1 MLRSSYNNEKASCVN
16 IKVIVR
22 CRPLNEK
29 EKNDIN
35 NEEVVKINNN
45 EVIVTVNRNNEIYE
59 KKYSFD
65 YACDKNVDQKMLFNN
80 YIFQI
85 VDEVLEGFNC
95 TLFCYGQTGTGK
107 TYTME
112 GKILELLKN
121 SDNKKLD
128 LNDSI
133 NSDINCYYE
142 LCENDDTGI
151 IFRVTKRIFEILSK
165 RKEEKSKK
173 FEEKNNNIKNIE
185 IMNRE
190 ETFMEVNKSENKDS
204 NSIDIYNIEKNVYD
218 FNIKVSYLEI
228 YNEELCD
235 LLSSTSE
242 TNKLK
247 IYEDTTNKNKGL
259 NVDKLEER
267 TINSFEEI
275 YYIICSAIKKRRTA
289 ETSYNKKSSR
299 SHSIFTITLIM
310 KDLNSDGESIT
321 KIGKLNLVDLAGS
334 ENALKSSFG
343 NLKIRQQES
352 CNINQSL
359 LTLGRVINALI
370 ENSSYIPYRDSK
382 LTRLLQDSLGGKTKT
397 FIVATISPSSLCI
410 DETLSTLDY
419 VFRAKN
425 IKNKPEI
432 NVKTT
437 KQLKIKDLNNEI
449 EKLRNALNLSREKRG
464 VYLDNEEYNNIQN
477 SLKKNKEIILQKEKI
492 LFEKSKKI
500 KTLLS
505 KMDYTDDMQNQIIN
519 LMKDVLSK
527 YKNIQSLHEIL
538 INKMVEEKYITQFLI
553 NELHIMEE
561 KYYNNIKHYRESQ
574 KKISSFINEN
584 FVNLKKNIQ
593 HDNSSINE
601 ICKNVIQILVD
612 TKKHILENKQLLIK
626 SIKGFHKLNSDLYF
640 KKKDLINFVL
650 DHLDI
655 IQKYDQNY
663 IFIIEKIKKNI
674 LTCKIK
680 LFTNNH
686 LLSLHN
692 FKNKEITSE
701 FLFGDY
707 FSEKIENTIL
717 KRNENISSIDKKESN
732 EYENNDLKTLKNEK
746 NIEISLNGIKND
758 NEIVDYKSNEVL
770 SNEVLSNEC
779 DNLKLKSSLTKN
791 NLIILK
797 ELTLNNEGIDIL
809 EKIDNYFSIDEIN
822 TESLIECIKNISN
835 LFHIF
840 LKSFNFYFKKN
851 IDEKT
856 NLLNT
861 EKENIEYL
869 IENFD
874 NGYKTLEE
882 NLSNKKCKIINNYK
896 TKINEE
902 IQLFQD
908 KVLEEIKIVIS
919 KNVDN
924 INKKINTNLE
934 SLNNELNK
942 EAKRDYKDFFMSSLK
957 TLKTFLCDYNEKTI
971 NFHKEY
977 HNLNDE
983 FYEKVEKYYSILD
996 DILIDLNKKF
1006 IDEEGQIKNN
1016 IKNIFNIYN
1025 NLVDKNNKAI
1035 DKIAEQFDH
1044 HTNTN
1049 IKEKE
1054 QLYEIISKK
1063 ILQEKNEVLE
1073 EEQANIHALK
1083 SNENIKIYNN
1093 LFIENIEKCNIHI
1106 NDLIENLKK
1115 DYFQDVNIISNDE
1128 IENKEEM
1135 KNINEEIKKIR
1146 SSINSDFINLN
1157 NDGEKNDFHYSD
1169 YVYNDNKYLEIK
1181 KNLLKEIEDI
1191 SFSRNIDFKCL
1202 FEKINEN
1209 LNFIIKANEF
1219 PKSKNLS
1226 GEYIFNVN
1234 SSTNLY
1240 NNNCNNSFNEYT
1252 NNQKT
1257 NMHISINND
1266 YNFEN
1271 EKIKNYNDLN
1281 KIETENENTNYQYL
1295 KEDKNTSYN
1304 ENINTNVN
1312 LINTNVNSINTNVNL
1327 INTSVNSINTN
1338 VNSINTSVNSIN
1350 TSDIKYPTT
1359 KIKVI
1364 ENSNTKKNS
1373 PTLKRL
1379 KEDNY
1384 KNRKFKLPR
1393 RSKN

>member
-1 MLRSSYNNEKASCVN
+1 MQRGSYNNERSSCVN

-35 NEEVVKINNN
+35 NEEVVKIHNN

-59 KKYSFD
+59 KKYNFD
-65 YACDKNVDQKMLFNN
+65 YACDKNVDQKTLFNN

-121 SDNKKLD
+121 ADNKKLD
-128 LNDSI
+128 LSDSI

-173 FEEKNNNIKNIE
+173 FEENNNISKNNIKNIE
-185 IMNRE
+185 ITNE
-190 ETFMEVNKSENKDS
+190 EEKRLDLNKSENKDI
-204 NSIDIYNIEKNVYD
+204 NNINDIYNIEKNVYD

-242 TNKLK
+242 SNKLK

-275 YYIICSAIKKRRTA
+275 YYIVCSAIKKRRTA

-310 KDLNSDGESIT
+310 KDLNNEGESIT

-397 FIVATISPSSLCI
+397 FIVATISPSSLCV

-505 KMDYTDDMQNQIIN
+505 KMDYTDDIQNQIIN

-553 NELHIMEE
+553 NEFHMMEE
-561 KYYNNIKHYRESQ
+561 KYYDNIKLYRESQ
-574 KKISSFINEN
+574 KKISSIINEN
-584 FVNLKKNIQ
+584 IVSLKKNIQ
-593 HDNSSINE
+593 HNKSYINE
-601 ICKNVIQILVD
+601 MCKNIMQILVD
-612 TKKHILENKQLLIK
+612 TKKHIIENKQLLIK
-626 SIKGFHKLNSDLYF
+626 SIKGFYKLNTDLCF
-640 KKKDLINFVL
+640 KKNDLLNFVL

-674 LTCKIK
+674 LTCRIK
-680 LFTNNH
+680 LFTNND
-686 LLSLHN
+686 LLSIENL
-692 FKNKEITSE
+692 KNEEITSE
-701 FLFGDY
+701 LLFSDNC
-707 FSEKIENTIL
+707 SKETENTIL
-717 KRNENISSIDKKESN
+717 KRNERVSKIEGEELN
-732 EYENNDLKTLKNEK
+732 ENENNKDQNTLKNEK
-746 NIEISLNGIKND
+746 NVGNSLNIIEDDKKIIDDKLNETLLDAD
-758 NEIVDYKSNEVL
+758 N
-770 SNEVLSNEC
+770 
-779 DNLKLKSSLTKN
+779 NLKLKSSLTKN

-797 ELTLNNEGIDIL
+797 ELTSNNEGIDAL
-809 EKIDNYFSIDEIN
+809 KKIDNYLSVEKLN

-840 LKSFNFYFKKN
+840 LKSFSFYFKKN

-856 NLLNT
+856 TLLNT
-861 EKENIEYL
+861 EKKNIENL
-869 IENFD
+869 IENFHND
-874 NGYKTLEE
+874 YKTFEE
-882 NLSNKKCKIINNYK
+882 NLSNKKCKMISNYK
-896 TKINEE
+896 KKINEE
-902 IQLFQD
+902 IQLFQEN
-908 KVLEEIKIVIS
+908 VLEEIKTVIS
-919 KNVDN
+919 KNIDN
-924 INKKINTNLE
+924 INSKINVKLE
-934 SLNNELNK
+934 SLNNELHN
-942 EAKRDYKDFFMSSLK
+942 EAKKDYKGFFTNSLK
-957 TLKTFLCDYNEKTI
+957 TLKTFLCDYNEKNI
-971 NFHKEY
+971 NYHKQY
-977 HNLNDE
+977 YNINDE
-983 FYEKVEKYYSILD
+983 FYKKIEKYHSILD
-996 DILIDLNKKF
+996 NILIDLNNKY
-1006 IDEEGQIKNN
+1006 IDEERQVKNN
-1016 IKNIFNIYN
+1016 IKNIVNIYN

-1035 DKIAEQFDH
+1035 DKIAEEIYH
-1044 HTNTN
+1044 HTNNN
-1049 IKEKE
+1049 IEEKE
-1054 QLYEIISKK
+1054 QLYQIISKK
-1063 ILQEKNEVLE
+1063 ILQEKNDVLE
-1073 EEQANIHALK
+1073 KEKANIHESK
-1083 SNENIKIYNN
+1083 SNENIKIYNS
-1093 LFIENIEKCNIHI
+1093 LFVENIEKCNKRI
-1106 NDLIENLKK
+1106 NKLIENLKK
-1115 DYFQDVNIISNDE
+1115 DYFQDINIISNYE
-1128 IENKEEM
+1128 IENKEEI
-1135 KNINEEIKKIR
+1135 KNINEEVKKIR
-1146 SSINSDFINLN
+1146 TSINSDFININ
-1157 NDGEKNDFHYSD
+1157 NKEEKNDFHYSD
-1169 YVYNDNKYLEIK
+1169 YAYNDNIYLEIK
-1181 KNLLKEIEDI
+1181 NNILREIEDI
-1191 SFSRNIDFKCL
+1191 SYSRNIDFKCL
-1202 FEKINEN
+1202 FENINEN
-1209 LNFIIKANEF
+1209 LNFIIKANEL
-1219 PKSKNLS
+1219 PKDKKLS
-1226 GEYIFNVN
+1226 GEYLFN
-1234 SSTNLY
+1234 L
-1240 NNNCNNSFNEYT
+1240 NNSTSIYHNNRNNFINEYI
-1252 NNQKT
+1252 NNQK
-1257 NMHISINND
+1257 NSNSQMPINND
-1266 YNFEN
+1266 HKFIN
-1271 EKIKNYNDLN
+1271 EKMQTSNNLN
-1281 KIETENENTNYQYL
+1281 KVETENENIKAQNI
-1295 KEDKNTSYN
+1295 KEDKNVSSN
-1304 ENINTNVN
+1304 ENMNI
-1312 LINTNVNSINTNVNL
+1312 S
-1327 INTSVNSINTN
+1327 
-1338 VNSINTSVNSIN
+1338 SINTSEN
-1350 TSDIKYPTT
+1350 KYPTT

-1364 ENSNTKKNS
+1364 ENSNSKKNS